1 MSNNTIRNADENDFD
16 FVYNLY
22 MHPQNNGYLLYEH
35 MSPESF
41 RKIFNGLIDQ
51 RIKFIYE
58 RDGTPVGMCKLIPLT
73 HRTSHIVYLGGLAI
87 HPELAGKGYG
97 YDMLQEIIRYVKE
110 KGFLRIEL
118 STAST
123 NGRAIGLYEKAG
135 FVKEGILRKYSYL
148 ESEDRFLDETIMSYL
163 YP

>member
-1 MSNNTIRNADENDFD
+1 MIRNVVDTDFA
-16 FVYNLY
+16 FIYNLY
-22 MHPQNNGYLLYEH
+22 MHPNNNPYLLYEH
-35 MSPESF
+35 MPAEVF
-41 RKIFNGLIDQ
+41 LKIFNELMSLQ
-51 RIKFIYE
+51 IKFIYE
-58 RDGTPVGMCKLIPLT
+58 RDGKPIGMCKLIPLT

-97 YDMLQEIIRYVKE
+97 YDMLMEIIQHVKE

-123 NGRAIGLYEKAG
+123 NGRAISLYEKAG

-148 ESEDRFLDETIMSYL
+148 ESEDRFLDETIMSYI
-163 YP
+163 Y